1 MALVREY
8 IGDISGKSAYQ
19 VALDNGYTGTET
31 EWLTSLKGDLTPA
44 LTALADQVEADA
56 ATAAAAASA
65 VPDLAED
72 LDALKVSLPGT
83 YVTPAQVDAKIASAD
98 FGVNRF
104 RVPKSIGEYAW
115 LTPSGEFLPTLGN
128 TYFGGVSDNRQAGT
142 AKALLNYFASD
153 GTHQRKEIWDTL
165 LDDHCVPAVSVP
177 VGGAMVVTGTNHSG
191 DNYLMYRVGD
201 DTGDPDSLGPL
212 RKLNLGG
219 AASYG
224 HTHRNKKTGYSEMVS
239 LSRVWPLN
247 SPYNW
252 SIAYGTVN
260 PSTRDIAWGTIR
272 KLIEFEV
279 GTQGYMTTADVMID
293 GEWGIAFA
301 VVGNPTNGTL
311 HDILYGEI
319 NLATGAV
326 TSPGKSLTAN
336 VRTGV
341 GLPLA
346 PADLAK
352 AYTPPENYTA
362 RLFSVR
368 GEETTGGHTP
378 AIAYMPFIAGDNT
391 SLSKY
396 YIREYKTTATPGL
409 TIPDATSW
417 ASVPQPSDMN
427 TSQSLTIELI
437 DDGMIVNAS
446 NVLAQIF
453 STTGDQRKLQ
463 LSVLST
469 GKLRAA
475 IFPTGTSTSIAVD
488 SAAALPAGTNGFRAT
503 VNASNRTLT
512 YETTT
517 DLGATW
523 ASPISTTA
531 GAATTLPASTAPF
544 EIRARGRVLRAKVSS
559 GATTH
564 INRDFTAVTNP
575 ETWTLVG
582 SAKIL
587 VNGWVETFV
596 KDAGTSFGQHDTSRY
611 AGGVSFMVPARGNT
625 ILVSSE
631 SAGRWVIEKRWD
643 HSGAWES
650 RELAAS
656 TTEKLVR
663 PLPVNGGGPLECTAS
678 AVTFYPGY
686 LNYTSDQ
693 VGIRSTA

>member
-1 MALVREY
+1 MVPERL
-8 IGDISGKSAYQ
+8 IMSKIPMGSFKGP
-19 VALDNGYTGTET
+19 
-31 EWLTSLKGDLTPA
+31 KGDDGDKGDPGPA
-44 LTALADQVEADA
+44 GPNTVPTDQAIANAVATEGSATKNTLAGIF
-56 ATAAAAASA
+56 ATS
-65 VPDLAED
+65 
-72 LDALKVSLPGT
+72 
-83 YVTPAQVDAKIASAD
+83 AQVDAKIASAD
-98 FGVNRF
+98 FGAKRF

-128 TYFGGVSDNRQAGT
+128 TYFGGVSDNRQTGV

-153 GTHQRKEIWDTL
+153 GTYQRKEVWDTL

-191 DNYLMYRVGD
+191 DNFLMYRVGD

-260 PSTRDIAWGTIR
+260 PSARDITWGTIR

-279 GTQGYMTTADVMID
+279 GTQGYITTADILID

-336 VRTGV
+336 IRTGV

-346 PADLAK
+346 PTDLAK

-368 GEETTGGHTP
+368 GEEVTGGHTP

-391 SLSKY
+391 SVSKY
-396 YIREYKTTATPGL
+396 YIREYKTTTTPGL
-409 TIPDATSW
+409 AIPDSSSW
-417 ASVPQPSDMN
+417 ASYPQPTDMN
-427 TSQSLTIELI
+427 SAQSLTFELI
-437 DDGMIVNAS
+437 DDGMIVNAT
-446 NVLAQIF
+446 NVLVQVL
-453 STTGDQRKLQ
+453 STVGDQRKAQ

-469 GKLRAA
+469 GKLRGTFFPAGTAA
-475 IFPTGTSTSIAVD
+475 SSIAVD
-488 SAAALPAGTNGFRAT
+488 SASVLPTGTNGLRAT
-503 VNASNRTLT
+503 LNAANRTLT
-512 YETTT
+512 YETSA
-517 DLGATW
+517 DLGVTW
-523 ASPISTTA
+523 AAPISTTA
-531 GAATTLPASTAPF
+531 GAATTLPPSTAPF
-544 EIRARGRVLRAKVSS
+544 EIRARGRVLRAKVSTGS
-559 GATTH
+559 TVH
-564 INRDFTAVTNP
+564 INRDFTVATNP
-575 ETWTLVG
+575 EPWTLVG
-582 SAKIL
+582 LAKIL
-587 VNGWVETFV
+587 VNGWAETFV

-631 SAGRWVIEKRWD
+631 ASGRWSIEKRWD

-678 AVTFYPGY
+678 AITSYPGY